1 MKRRPWTQHP
11 RVVVVRSRSR
21 AADVAVRVAEG
32 YRLHQTSR
40 NAAVIAH
47 YGFISVF
54 PLFLVFTTVLGFLL
68 QGNEQM
74 RTDIVDSALAQ
85 LPIIGDTLAT
95 RPDELNGSLVVLIAG
110 LVIALWSGMKAFVA
124 VQSAL
129 DDVHEVPI
137 DDRSSFVSTRLR
149 ALAAIGA
156 VGIGLVASTFLTA
169 VVGKSDFA
177 TLSNVLLVVGAAV
190 VNAAVVSAMYRWL
203 CTTPSAWRDVAP
215 GAAVTGIVFA
225 LLQLLGAT
233 IVARSIAGASR
244 VYGSFAAVI
253 ALLAWM
259 GFHAT
264 AGLLGAELN
273 RALLATR
280 PLPTEGRRVGVATPP
295 SA

>member
-11 RVVVVRSRSR
+11 RVVAVRSRWR
-21 AADVAVRVAEG
+21 AAEVAVRVAEG
-32 YRLHQTSR
+32 YRLHQASR

-54 PLFLVFTTVLGFLL
+54 PLFLVFTTVLGFVL
-68 QGNEQM
+68 QDNESLQK
-74 RTDIVDSALAQ
+74 DIVDSALAQ

-95 RPDELNGSLVVLIAG
+95 RPDELSGSVVVLVIG
-110 LVIALWSGMKAFVA
+110 LLIALWSGMKAFVS

-156 VGIGLVASTFLTA
+156 VGVGLVASTFLTA
-169 VVGKSDFA
+169 VVGRSELA
-177 TLSNVLLVVGAAV
+177 TLANLLLVVGAAV
-190 VNAAVVSAMYRWL
+190 VNAAVVAAIFRWL
-203 CTTPSAWRDVAP
+203 CSTPSTWRDVAP
-215 GAAVTGIVFA
+215 GAVATGVTFA
-225 LLQLLGAT
+225 LLQLLGST

-280 PLPTEGRRVGVATPP
+280 PLPAEGRRVGAAAPP

>member
-1 MKRRPWTQHP
+1 MRRRPWNQHP
-11 RVVVVRSRSR
+11 RILALRSRSR
-21 AADVAVRVAEG
+21 SADVTMRVVDG

-47 YGFISVF
+47 YGFISIF
-54 PLFLVFTTVLGFLL
+54 PLFLVFTTVLGFVL
-68 QGNEQM
+68 QNDEGMQN
-74 RTDIVDSALAQ
+74 DIVDSALAQ

-95 RPDELNGSLVVLIAG
+95 RPDELSGSVIVLVTG
-110 LVIALWSGMKAFVA
+110 LLIALWSGMKAFVA
-124 VQSAL
+124 VQNAL

-137 DDRSSFVSTRLR
+137 DDRSSFVATRLR
-149 ALAAIGA
+149 ALAAIAA
-156 VGIGLVASTFLTA
+156 VGVGLLGSTFLTA

-177 TLSNVLLVVGAAV
+177 VLGKVLLVVGAAV
-190 VNAAVVSAMYRWL
+190 VNGAVAAAMFRWL
-203 CTTPSAWRDVAP
+203 CTTPSTWRDVAP
-215 GAAVTGIVFA
+215 GAVATGVVFA
-225 LLQLLGAT
+225 LLQLLGTT
-233 IVARSIAGASR
+233 IVAHSIAGASR

-280 PLPTEGRRVGVATPP
+280 RLPAEGRRVGVATPP
-295 SA
+295 TA